1 MKVPTVLIAVSLIA
15 GCTSMQ
21 PIDGSPTEL
30 QQRIAA
36 GELLEPGDRV
46 WIETADGKAHEFVIS
61 RIDARRLEGA
71 AESVPIDQVR
81 YLEKLHAEHIQSPIA
96 CSLGRTEAVA
106 SLIAVSAFV
115 AEHHFR

>member
-1 MKVPTVLIAVSLIA
+1 MKFLSLQAAALLIA

-21 PIDGSPTEL
+21 PIDGSPAEL

-46 WIETADGKAHEFVIS
+46 WIETADGKAREFTVG
-61 RIDARRLEGA
+61 RIDTTHLVGVG
-71 AESVPIDQVR
+71 ESVPIDQVR
-81 YLEKLHAEHIQSPIA
+81 YLEKLQAEHIHSPIA
-96 CSLGRTEAVA
+96 CSLGRTEGVA
-106 SLIAVSAFV
+106 SLIAVSPFV

>member
-1 MKVPTVLIAVSLIA
+1 MKILTLLTAALLIG

-36 GELLEPGDRV
+36 GELLQAGDRV
-46 WIETADGKAHEFVIS
+46 WIETADGKAHEFTIR
-61 RIDARRLEGA
+61 RIDATRLAGA
-71 AESVPIDQVR
+71 DESVPIDQVR
-81 YLEKLHAEHIQSPIA
+81 YLEKLQAEHIHSPIA

-106 SLIAVSAFV
+106 SLIAASAFM
-115 AEHHFR
+115 AEHRFR

>member
-1 MKVPTVLIAVSLIA
+1 MKIPALLTAVLLIP

-30 QQRIAA
+30 QQRIAT
-36 GELLEPGDRV
+36 GELLEAGDRV
-46 WIETADGKAHEFVIS
+46 WIETADGKAHELTIS
-61 RIDARRLEGA
+61 FIDATHLVGTV
-71 AESVPIDQVR
+71 ESVPIDQVR
-81 YLEKLHAEHIQSPIA
+81 YLEKLQAEHIHSPIA

-115 AEHHFR
+115 TEHHFR